1 MSKSF
6 ELAVRDA
13 VTEEVDERLPF
24 QMEGSDEQLY
34 AYRPTEGQ
42 LILLVGVMSE
52 FESPEKQAS
61 TVLDVFWSL
70 LEESTAGVLRRRLM
84 DRRDAF
90 GLADIMN
97 IIEWIVEQTA
107 ARPTQSSLASLPSR
121 ATSGHLSTGG
131 APRKASSRSRSRPI
145 ASTT

>member
-1 MSKSF
+1 MSKTF
-6 ELAVRDA
+6 ELAVKSAND
-13 VTEEVDERLPF
+13 DQDDRLPF
-24 QMEGSDEQLY
+24 QIEGSEEQLY

-42 LILLVGVMSE
+42 LVLLMGVMSE
-52 FESPEKQAS
+52 FEKPEQQAA

-70 LEESTAGVLRRRLM
+70 LDEDTVGVVRRRLR
-84 DRRDAF
+84 DRNDTF
-90 GLADIMN
+90 GLLDVMN
-97 IIEWIVEQTA
+97 IIEWIVEETA

-131 APRKASSRSRSRPI
+131 VQRKRSTRSASRPI